1 MTEQLM
7 ALWQGAF
14 GDSPAFVRMF
24 METAYAPERC
34 QYFTENGRVTAAL
47 YWLDVWRGTEKMA
60 YLYAVATHPD
70 FRGRGL
76 CRKLMDR
83 THAVLTGRGYAG
95 ALLCP
100 AGAGLRRMYGAMGY
114 RDCGGIETFSAQAG
128 APAALRR
135 IGPEEYARLRRRLLP
150 ENGVIQEGENLR
162 YLAAYADLYAGENF
176 ALAAVGEQEKLVGLE
191 LLGAREAA
199 PGILG
204 ALGCPSGT
212 FRVPGHTPFAMF
224 RPLRPNAEAP
234 SYFGLAFD

>member
-7 ALWQGAF
+7 ALWQEAF

-24 METAYAPERC
+24 MDTAYAPERC
-34 QYFTENGRVTAAL
+34 QYFTENERVTAAL

-60 YLYAVATHPD
+60 YLYAVATHPN

-100 AGAGLRRMYGAMGY
+100 AGAGLRRMYGTMGY

-135 IGPEEYARLRRRLLP
+135 IDPEDYARLRRRLLP

-176 ALAAVGEQEKLVGLE
+176 VLAAVGEQEKLVGLE

-204 ALGCPSGT
+204 TLGCPSGT